1 MLKHLFDVMP
11 AHKAGGGGG
20 SGGGGGGGGGAGG
33 GAAGGGDDLEGREL
47 ERKEDENEVDVT
59 PTRNKCRHL
68 TLTTL
73 ICASALTIALFVS
86 KIQVVFQ
93 LMGGTT
99 SAVRIECCLFSFT
112 GGSVVVFFR
121 FLLLNGF
128 VLECKKE
135 PGFSPRSSLALP
147 GIPHNQSIFL
157 TKFSCF
163 FIFFFFF

>member
-11 AHKAGGGGG
+11 AHKAGGGG
-20 SGGGGGGGGGAGG
+20 SGGGGAGAGAGGG

-99 SAVRIECCLFSFT
+99 SAVRVECCFFIRFTSSSLPVFRVLLLVVVLLFSF
-112 GGSVVVFFR
+112 VFYF
-121 FLLLNGF
+121 
-128 VLECKKE
+128 E
-135 PGFSPRSSLALP
+135 
-147 GIPHNQSIFL
+147 
-157 TKFSCF
+157 
-163 FIFFFFF
+163 

>member
-20 SGGGGGGGGGAGG
+20 GGGGGAGAGGGG

-99 SAVRIECCLFSFT
+99 SAVRIECCFFIRFT
-112 GGSVVVFFR
+112 SSSLPCSVFFYWW
-121 FLLLNGF
+121 
-128 VLECKKE
+128 
-135 PGFSPRSSLALP
+135 
-147 GIPHNQSIFL
+147 
-157 TKFSCF
+157 
-163 FIFFFFF
+163 